1 MIGGKAIN
9 WYCAACDERIVQVDF
24 AEQVRA
30 EERERIVKALEVYE
44 LGMDYIDIELAIL
57 IVQGNN
63 LQDAIAIVRGD
74 A

>member
-1 MIGGKAIN
+1 MPMIGGKAIN

-30 EERERIVKALEVYE
+30 EERERIVKALESKKQIIGDGWDQPSMVVSF
-44 LGMDYIDIELAIL
+44 DA
-57 IVQGNN
+57 
-63 LQDAIAIVRGD
+63 AIAIVRGD